1 MSSADQTKAAA
12 RFTGRFAAARSFQ
25 YRDFR
30 VVWSS
35 TMINSVGSGIDHVA
49 LAWLIMDVTGS
60 AFLVGVLSAARM
72 APFFFLGIPAGAI
85 TDRVNRRMFSKVTT
99 GAGTV
104 VAAVA
109 AALLLLGVAEPWH
122 LIVLAACAGT
132 AWAFQQTTILSY
144 TFDIVGQPNAL
155 NGISL
160 IALALNV
167 GGFTGS
173 VLGGFIA
180 AKHSVGAAYVGVVA
194 AGVLSLLLL
203 MLVRDVGQAAPRQHE
218 SVMKNFLGAITA
230 IRNNRILLLL
240 LVLTCASEI
249 FGFSHQTLL
258 PLYAS
263 AVLGAGA
270 IALGWLTA
278 VRRLGSTA
286 ALIFLASVGDSTRK
300 GPLLF
305 WGIVG
310 FGASLM
316 AMFLIRN
323 LYLALVAGLF
333 TSSMAFLVDT
343 LHKTLMQENVTNEE
357 RGRAMGFW
365 VLGLGTGPIGHLSV
379 GALGGVLGARMAFL
393 INGSILATIGV
404 VTAVTMPRIRRL
416 K

>member
-1 MSSADQTKAAA
+1 ML
-12 RFTGRFAAARSFQ
+12 
-25 YRDFR
+25 
-30 VVWSS
+30 
-35 TMINSVGSGIDHVA
+35 NSVGSGIDHVA

-132 AWAFQQTTILSY
+132 TWAFQQTTILSY

-286 ALIFLASVGDSTRK
+286 ALIFLASVGDSTKK

-323 LYLALVAGLF
+323 LYLALMVGLRLHQLHGVPGRHSAQDADAG
-333 TSSMAFLVDT
+333 
-343 LHKTLMQENVTNEE
+343 E
-357 RGRAMGFW
+357 RHQRGEGKGDGF
-365 VLGLGTGPIGHLSV
+365 
-379 GALGGVLGARMAFL
+379 LGARPRYGA
-393 INGSILATIGV
+393 NRPPERGSPGRRAWRADGV
-404 VTAVTMPRIRRL
+404 PDQRQRFGNHRGGHCRNNAEDQTVEVAPGQAASLVGL
-416 K
+416 EGL

>member
-1 MSSADQTKAAA
+1 MTTAVQSLL
-12 RFTGRFAAARSFQ
+12 TGRVAAARSFQ

-35 TMINSVGSGIDHVA
+35 VVLNSVGSGIDHVA
-49 LAWLIMDVTGS
+49 LAWLILEVTDS
-60 AFLVGVLSAARM
+60 TFLVGVLSAARM

-109 AALLLLGVAEPWH
+109 AALLLAGVAEPWH
-122 LIVLAACAGT
+122 LILIAAAAGT

-144 TFDIVGQPNAL
+144 TYDIVGQRNAL

-167 GGFTGS
+167 GGFMGS
-173 VLGGFIA
+173 VLGGFIVA
-180 AKHSVGAAYVGVVA
+180 SASVGAAYVGVVA

-203 MLVRDVGQAAPRQHE
+203 MLVRDVGQAAPRQHD
-218 SVMKNFLGAITA
+218 SVLENFVGAIKA
-230 IRNNRILLLL
+230 IRDNRILLLL
-240 LVLTCASEI
+240 LVMTCASEI

-270 IALGWLTA
+270 VALGWLTA
-278 VRRLGSTA
+278 VRRLGSTV
-286 ALIFLASVGDSTRK
+286 ALVFLASVGDSTRK

-305 WGIVG
+305 WGVVG
-310 FGASLM
+310 FGVSLM
-316 AMFLIRN
+316 AMFMIRN

-365 VLGLGTGPIGHLSV
+365 VLGLGTGPIGHLGV
-379 GALGGVLGARMAFL
+379 GRMGDLFGAPMAFL
-393 INGSILATIGV
+393 INGSVLATIGV
-404 VTAVTMPRIRRL
+404 VTAITMPRIRRL